1 MILKIIEDLYTI
13 LLAIIANIYRRKL
26 LFIFIKYT
34 VLFTILLLSIA
45 SLAMYHIISDKLNPF
60 FYANF

>member
-1 MILKIIEDLYTI
+1 MILKIINELHTT
-13 LLAIIANIYRRKL
+13 LLVIKAYINKRKL
-26 LFIFIKYT
+26 LLLFIKYT
-34 VLFTILLLSIA
+34 IIFTILFLSIA